1 MTRARQR
8 AGTFA
13 GMIVSLA
20 MAGPSSL
27 GCSNQPAATTKAA
40 PAPASAG
47 AAAAAPAGPAASA
60 APAAASAAPAA
71 AAPAAPALA
80 AGTPVPA
87 ATRQLVLAVV
97 DDWGAV
103 SAELSR
109 WTRDHDAAP
118 WQRVAEPWPGVIG
131 SGAAWGSGLH
141 GDGPPAGQEGASKRE
156 GDGRS
161 PAGVFALG
169 GAYGYADRAPKG
181 TRWRYTPVDRRWV
194 CVDDSASRAYGTIV
208 ETSTVE
214 KDWTSSEAMARRDAL
229 YTWVVEVAHNPA
241 HVAAGGSCIFL
252 HVWRKADSPTVGC
265 TAMERG
271 KLEDVLA
278 WLDPEARPVF
288 VLLPKASYAALA
300 APWGLPA
307 R

>member
-1 MTRARQR
+1 MGSEMCIRDST
-8 AGTFA
+8 
-13 GMIVSLA
+13 
-20 MAGPSSL
+20 
-27 GCSNQPAATTKAA
+27 
-40 PAPASAG
+40 ASA
-47 AAAAAPAGPAASA
+47 
-60 APAAASAAPAA
+60 
-71 AAPAAPALA
+71 
-80 AGTPVPA
+80 
-87 ATRQLVLAVV
+87 
-97 DDWGAV
+97 
-103 SAELSR
+103 
-109 WTRDHDAAP
+109 
-118 WQRVAEPWPGVIG
+118 
-131 SGAAWGSGLH
+131 SGAAGRIRLDDRDTSAFLHELGHALVARAYGLAV
-141 GDGPPAGQEGASKRE
+141 GGITL
-156 GDGRS
+156 
-161 PAGVFALG
+161 FALG

-194 CVDDSASRAYGTIV
+194 CVDDSSSRAYGTIV
-208 ETSTVE
+208 ETSAVE

-278 WLDPEARPVF
+278 WLDPEAQPVF